1 MLKQLKQSVLA
12 TLMLTLLTGL
22 AYPLV
27 MTGLSQALFPT
38 QAHGSLI
45 EKSGH
50 VVGSALIG
58 QNFTGAG
65 YFHPRPS
72 ATTDTDPAD
81 ATKTVPSPYNAG
93 ASTASNAAPS
103 AKSLASDVADRVAA
117 LKVENPNAAIP
128 VPVDLVTTSA
138 SGLDPDISPA
148 AALYQLPRVAAA
160 RGIPETQLRNLLAD
174 HTQGRSF
181 GILGEAHVN
190 VLELNLALDQQV
202 ATSKP

>member
-1 MLKQLKQSVLA
+1 MLKQMKQSILA
-12 TLMLTLLTGL
+12 TLVITLLTGL

-27 MTGLSQALFPT
+27 MTGLSQVLFPA

-45 EKSGH
+45 EKDGH

-58 QNFTGAG
+58 QTFTGAG

-72 ATTDTDPAD
+72 ATTDTDPQD
-81 ATKTVPSPYNAG
+81 ATKQIPAPYNA
-93 ASTASNAAPS
+93 ASSTGSNASPS
-103 AKSLASDVADRVAA
+103 AKSLSSDVADRLAA
-117 LKVENPNAAIP
+117 LTAENPNARIP

-138 SGLDPDISPA
+138 SGLDPHISPA
-148 AALYQLPRVAAA
+148 AAEYQVPRIAAA
-160 RGIPETQLRNLLAD
+160 RGIPEAQLRSLVARM
-174 HTQGRSF
+174 TSGRTF

-202 ATSKP
+202 AQR

>member
-1 MLKQLKQSVLA
+1 MLKQLKQSILA
-12 TLMLTLLTGL
+12 TVAIILITGL

-27 MTGLSQALFPT
+27 MTGLSQALFPA

-45 EKSGH
+45 EKDGH

-72 ATTDTDPAD
+72 ATTDSDPAD
-81 ATKTVPSPYNAG
+81 ATKTVPSPYNAA

-103 AKSLASDVADRVAA
+103 AKSLVSDVAERVAA
-117 LKVENPNAAIP
+117 LKAENPHAAIP

-138 SGLDPDISPA
+138 SGLDPHISPA

-160 RGIPETQLRNLLAD
+160 RGIPEAQLRALLAR
-174 HTQGRSF
+174 HTQGRTF
-181 GILGEAHVN
+181 GILGEARVN
-190 VLELNLALDQQV
+190 VLELNLALDQQG
-202 ATSKP
+202 TQR